1 MVVEKGE
8 GIFNGDFGKIVDID
22 EEDRIMKVVFDEEK
36 EVEYSFNQLD
46 ELKLSYATT
55 VHKSQGSEFPVVV
68 MPIYWGP
75 PMLLTRNLLYT
86 AITRAKELIVLVGD
100 ENYLKR
106 MVDNNRITKRYSSL
120 DIKIKS
126 VLSIF

>member
-1 MVVEKGE
+1 
-8 GIFNGDFGKIVDID
+8 
-22 EEDRIMKVVFDEEK
+22 MKVLFDEEK

-55 VHKSQGSEFPVVV
+55 VHKSQGSEFPVVI

-86 AITRAKELIVLVGD
+86 AITRAKNLVVLVG
-100 ENYLKR
+100 EEKYLR
-106 MVDNNRITKRYSSL
+106 AMIANNKITKRYSSL
-120 DIKIKS
+120 DYKTRNIMTM
-126 VLSIF
+126 F